1 MYVYFHFSSH
11 YILNAKVKYQST
23 CPTGS
28 DRGVSDNNIIIQ
40 MTHRT
45 ISKFFNVNPPS
56 LLLH

>member
-1 MYVYFHFSSH
+1 MYICSFLFI
-11 YILNAKVKYQST
+11 ILNAKVKYQST

-28 DRGVSDNNIIIQ
+28 DIGVSNNNIIIQ